1 MMFQIDYKDIF
12 HPHTP
17 CYKPKLSH
25 ENAYNLLGRDAQFK
39 YIKGPSL
46 RVFSYKYVFFS
57 GTEVLGA
64 LNFFANKMGKFK
76 DFWIFDYYSTF
87 KIIKLQDNAA
97 YIANSHDIS
106 KALVAGHRYFIL
118 SSKKLADPKED
129 LAKTMLARQNSQ
141 NYYWQYFN
149 TITAFKLLSVKETE
163 LADILV
169 FDEHLKEYYNDEI
182 NSRFKSYQRY
192 HAQPKK
198 LNYLCELV
206 PVRFDSD
213 SLTFTQKSPVRYELS
228 LNFKEIIKE

>member
-1 MMFQIDYKDIF
+1 MFQIDYKDIF

-46 RVFSYKYVFFS
+46 RSFSYKYVFFS
-57 GTEVLGA
+57 GAETLQT

-106 KALVAGHRYFIL
+106 KGLFAGHRYFIL
-118 SSKKLADPKED
+118 SSKKLPDIKED
-129 LAKTMLARQNSQ
+129 LAKTILTSGH
-141 NYYWQYFN
+141 YSPPVYFN
-149 TITAFKLLSVKETE
+149 TITAFKLLSVKRTE
-163 LADILV
+163 LAEILV
-169 FDEHLKEYYNDEI
+169 FDKDLKEYYSDDI
-182 NSRFKSYQRY
+182 NSRLKSYQRY
-192 HAQPKK
+192 HAEPKE

-228 LNFKEIIKE
+228 LNFKEVIKE

>member
-1 MMFQIDYKDIF
+1 MFQIDYKDIF

-39 YIKGPSL
+39 YIKGHSL
-46 RVFSYKYVFFS
+46 RRFSYKYVFFS
-57 GTEVLGA
+57 SKEALGA
-64 LNFFANKMGKFK
+64 LNFFANKMGKLK
-76 DFWIFDYYSTF
+76 DFWIFDYHSSF
-87 KIIKLQDNAA
+87 KLIKVQDSNA
-97 YIANSHDIS
+97 YVANSHDIS
-106 KALVAGHRYFIL
+106 KALFTGDKYFVL
-118 SSKKLADPKED
+118 SSKTQPDPKEHLSKSIFAYKYD
-129 LAKTMLARQNSQ
+129 KQYKRE
-141 NYYWQYFN
+141 YFN
-149 TITAFKLLSVKETE
+149 AISVFKLLSVKRTE

-169 FDEHLKEYYNDEI
+169 FDKDLKEYYSDEI
-182 NSRFKSYQRY
+182 KWNMEYY
-192 HAQPKK
+192 DLEAQPKE

>member
-1 MMFQIDYKDIF
+1 MFQIDYKDIF

-46 RVFSYKYVFFS
+46 RTFSYKYVFFRQK
-57 GTEVLGA
+57 EVLQT
-64 LNFFANKMGKFK
+64 LNFFANKMGKLK

-106 KALVAGHRYFIL
+106 KGLFAGHRYFIL
-118 SSKKLADPKED
+118 SSKKLPDIKED
-129 LAKTMLARQNSQ
+129 LAKTMLARHNGK

-149 TITAFKLLSVKETE
+149 TISAFKLLSVKRTE
-163 LADILV
+163 LAEILV
-169 FDEHLKEYYNDEI
+169 FDEHLKEYYNNEI
-182 NSRFKSYQRY
+182 GQKIELYNYRP
-192 HAQPKK
+192 QPKE

>member
-1 MMFQIDYKDIF
+1 MFQIDYKDIF

-46 RVFSYKYVFFS
+46 RSFSYKYVFFRDK
-57 GTEVLGA
+57 EVLGA
-64 LNFFANKMGKFK
+64 LNFFANKMGKLK

-106 KALVAGHRYFIL
+106 KGLFAGHRYFIL
-118 SSKKLADPKED
+118 SSKKLPDIKED
-129 LAKTMLARQNSQ
+129 LAKTTLGYKTRAKYNRD
-141 NYYWQYFN
+141 YFN
-149 TITAFKLLSVKETE
+149 TISAFKLLSVKSAE
-163 LADILV
+163 LAEILV
-169 FDEHLKEYYNDEI
+169 FDKPLKEYYNDEI
-182 NSRFKSYQRY
+182 AYIIKTNNDSAY
-192 HAQPKK
+192 PKE

>member
-1 MMFQIDYKDIF
+1 MFQIDYKDIF

-39 YIKGPSL
+39 YIKARSL
-46 RVFSYKYVFFS
+46 RSFSYKYVFFS
-57 GTEVLGA
+57 GAEVLGA
-64 LNFFANKMGKFK
+64 LNFFANKMGKLK

-106 KALVAGHRYFIL
+106 KGLFAGHRYFIL
-118 SSKKLADPKED
+118 SSKKLPDIKED
-129 LAKTMLARQNSQ
+129 LSKTTLTSEHYRTLVH
-141 NYYWQYFN
+141 FN
-149 TITAFKLLSVKETE
+149 TITAFKLLSVKRTE
-163 LADILV
+163 LAEILV
-169 FDEHLKEYYNDEI
+169 FDEHLKEYYSDDI
-182 NSRFKSYQRY
+182 NYRLKNSYQ
-192 HAQPKK
+192 AQPKEQ
-198 LNYLCELV
+198 NYLCELV

>member
-1 MMFQIDYKDIF
+1 MFQIDYKDIF

-39 YIKGPSL
+39 YIKARSL
-46 RVFSYKYVFFS
+46 RSFSYKYVFFRDK
-57 GTEVLGA
+57 EVLGA
-64 LNFFANKMGKFK
+64 LNFFANKMGKLK

-97 YIANSHDIS
+97 YVINSHDIQ
-106 KALVAGHRYFIL
+106 KALLAGAKYFVL
-118 SSKKLADPKED
+118 SSKKQPDPKDD
-129 LAKTMLARQNSQ
+129 LAKTMLAYQNSQ
-141 NYYWQYFN
+141 NYYWEFN
-149 TITAFKLLSVKETE
+149 PISVFKLLSVKRTE
-163 LADILV
+163 LAEILV
-169 FDEHLKEYYNDEI
+169 FDKDLKEYYSDEI
-182 NSRFKSYQRY
+182 KWNMEYY
-192 HAQPKK
+192 DLEPEPKE

>member
-1 MMFQIDYKDIF
+1 MFQIHYKDIF
-12 HPHTP
+12 HPHSP
-17 CYKPKLSH
+17 CYKPKLSN

-46 RVFSYKYVFFS
+46 RVFSYKYVFFRDK
-57 GTEVLGA
+57 EVLGA
-64 LNFFANKMGKFK
+64 LNFFASKMGKLK

-87 KIIKLQDNAA
+87 KTIKLQDNAA
-97 YIANSHDIS
+97 YVINSHDIQ
-106 KALVAGHRYFIL
+106 KALLAGDKYFVL
-118 SSKKLADPKED
+118 SSKTQPDPKEHLSKSIFAYKYD
-129 LAKTMLARQNSQ
+129 KQYKRE
-141 NYYWQYFN
+141 YFN
-149 TITAFKLLSVKETE
+149 TISVFKLLSVKSAE

-169 FDEHLKEYYNDEI
+169 FDKDLKEYYSDDI

-192 HAQPKK
+192 HAEPKE

>member
-1 MMFQIDYKDIF
+1 MFQIDYKDIF

-39 YIKGPSL
+39 YVKARSL
-46 RVFSYKYVFFS
+46 RSFSYKYVFFS
-57 GTEVLGA
+57 SKEALGA
-64 LNFFANKMGKFK
+64 LNFFASKMGKLK

-118 SSKKLADPKED
+118 SSKKLPDIKED
-129 LAKTMLARQNSQ
+129 LSKTTLTSEHYSPRVH
-141 NYYWQYFN
+141 FN
-149 TITAFKLLSVKETE
+149 TITAFKLLSVKRTE
-163 LADILV
+163 LAEILV
-169 FDEHLKEYYNDEI
+169 FDKDLKEYYNDEI
-182 NSRFKSYQRY
+182 AYIIKTNKDSAY
-192 HAQPKK
+192 PKE

>member
-1 MMFQIDYKDIF
+1 MFQIDYKNIF

-39 YIKGPSL
+39 YVKARSL
-46 RVFSYKYVFFS
+46 RRFSYKYVFFS
-57 GTEVLGA
+57 GAEVLET

-76 DFWIFDYYSTF
+76 DFWIFDYHSSF
-87 KIIKLQDNAA
+87 KLIKLQDNRA
-97 YIANSHDIS
+97 YVANTHDIQ
-106 KALVAGHRYFIL
+106 KALFAGDKYFVL
-118 SSKKLADPKED
+118 SSKTQPDPKEH
-129 LAKTMLARQNSQ
+129 LAKSVFAYKYDKQYKRE
-141 NYYWQYFN
+141 YFN
-149 TITAFKLLSVKETE
+149 TISVFKLLSVKG
-163 LADILV
+163 ADTHEILV
-169 FDEHLKEYYNDEI
+169 FDKPLKEYYSDDIKYNM
-182 NSRFKSYQRY
+182 RY
-192 HAQPKK
+192 YSLEAQPKE

>member
-1 MMFQIDYKDIF
+1 MFQIDYKDIF
-12 HPHTP
+12 HPHSP
-17 CYKPKLSH
+17 CYKPKLSN

-39 YIKGPSL
+39 YVKARSL
-46 RVFSYKYVFFS
+46 RSFSYKYVFFS
-57 GTEVLGA
+57 GAEVLET

-118 SSKKLADPKED
+118 SSKKLPDIKED
-129 LAKTMLARQNSQ
+129 LSKTTLTSEHYSPRVH
-141 NYYWQYFN
+141 FN
-149 TITAFKLLSVKETE
+149 TITAFKLLSVKRTE
-163 LADILV
+163 LAEILV
-169 FDEHLKEYYNDEI
+169 FDKDLKEYYSDDI

-192 HAQPKK
+192 HAEPKE

>member
-1 MMFQIDYKDIF
+1 MFQIHYKDIF
-12 HPHTP
+12 HPHSP
-17 CYKPKLSH
+17 CYKPKLSN

-39 YIKGPSL
+39 YIKARSL
-46 RVFSYKYVFFS
+46 RSFSYKYVFFRDK
-57 GTEVLGA
+57 EALGA
-64 LNFFANKMGKFK
+64 LNFFANKMGKLK
-76 DFWIFDYYSTF
+76 DYWIFDYYSTF

-118 SSKKLADPKED
+118 SSKKLPDIKED
-129 LAKTMLARQNSQ
+129 LSKTILTSEHYSPRVH
-141 NYYWQYFN
+141 FN
-149 TITAFKLLSVKETE
+149 TISAFKLLSVKRTE
-163 LADILV
+163 LAEILV
-169 FDEHLKEYYNDEI
+169 FDKDLKEYYNDEI
-182 NSRFKSYQRY
+182 ANKIKVYKD
-192 HAQPKK
+192 HAQPKE

>member
-1 MMFQIDYKDIF
+1 MFQIDYKDIF
-12 HPHTP
+12 HPHSP

-39 YIKGPSL
+39 YIKARSL
-46 RVFSYKYVFFS
+46 RTFSYKYVFFRDKEALQ
-57 GTEVLGA
+57 T
-64 LNFFANKMGKFK
+64 LNFFASKMGKLK

-97 YIANSHDIS
+97 YVANSHDIS
-106 KALVAGHRYFIL
+106 KALLAGDKYFVL
-118 SSKKLADPKED
+118 SSKKQPDPKDD
-129 LAKTMLARQNSQ
+129 LAKTILAYQNSQ
-141 NYYWQYFN
+141 NYYLEFN
-149 TITAFKLLSVKETE
+149 PISVFKLLSAKRTE

-169 FDEHLKEYYNDEI
+169 FDEHLKEYYTDKINREI
-182 NSRFKSYQRY
+182 KNYNYQP
-192 HAQPKK
+192 QPKE

>member
-1 MMFQIDYKDIF
+1 MFQIDYKDIF
-12 HPHTP
+12 HPHSP
-17 CYKPKLSH
+17 CYKHKLSN
-25 ENAYNLLGRDAQFK
+25 ENPYNLLGRDAQFK

-46 RVFSYKYVFFS
+46 RVFSYKYVFFRQK
-57 GTEVLGA
+57 EVLGA

-87 KIIKLQDNAA
+87 KIIKLQDNGA

-129 LAKTMLARQNSQ
+129 LSKTTLGYKTRAKYNRD
-141 NYYWQYFN
+141 YFN
-149 TITAFKLLSVKETE
+149 TISVFKLLSVKQTE
-163 LADILV
+163 LAEILV
-169 FDEHLKEYYNDEI
+169 FDEPLKEYYNDEI
-182 NSRFKSYQRY
+182 AYTIKTNNDSAY
-192 HAQPKK
+192 PKE

>member
-1 MMFQIDYKDIF
+1 MFQIDYKDIF
-12 HPHTP
+12 HPHSP
-17 CYKPKLSH
+17 CYKPKISN

-46 RVFSYKYVFFS
+46 RVFSYKYVFFRQK
-57 GTEVLGA
+57 EVLGA
-64 LNFFANKMGKFK
+64 LNFFASKMGKLK

-118 SSKKLADPKED
+118 SSKKLPDIKED
-129 LAKTMLARQNSQ
+129 LSKTTLTSGHYSPRVH
-141 NYYWQYFN
+141 FN
-149 TITAFKLLSVKETE
+149 TITAFKLLSAKRTE

-169 FDEHLKEYYNDEI
+169 FDEHLKEYYTDKI
-182 NSRFKSYQRY
+182 NKQIKNFNHQP
-192 HAQPKK
+192 QPKE

>member
-1 MMFQIDYKDIF
+1 MFQIHYKDIF
-12 HPHTP
+12 HPHSP
-17 CYKPKLSH
+17 CYKPKLSN

-39 YIKGPSL
+39 YVKARSL
-46 RVFSYKYVFFS
+46 RSFSYKYVFFS
-57 GTEVLGA
+57 SKEALGA
-64 LNFFANKMGKFK
+64 LNFFASKMGKLK

-97 YIANSHDIS
+97 YVINSHDIQ
-106 KALVAGHRYFIL
+106 KALLAGDKYFVL
-118 SSKKLADPKED
+118 SSKKQPDPKDD
-129 LAKTMLARQNSQ
+129 LAKTMLAYQNSQ
-141 NYYWQYFN
+141 NYYWEFN
-149 TITAFKLLSVKETE
+149 PISVFKLLSVKRTE

-169 FDEHLKEYYNDEI
+169 FDEHLKEYYTDKI
-182 NSRFKSYQRY
+182 NKQKP
-192 HAQPKK
+192 QPKE

>member
-1 MMFQIDYKDIF
+1 MFQIDYKDIF

-46 RVFSYKYVFFS
+46 RAFSYKYVFFRER
-57 GTEVLGA
+57 EVLGA
-64 LNFFANKMGKFK
+64 LNFFANKMGKLK

-97 YIANSHDIS
+97 YIANSHDIQ

-129 LAKTMLARQNSQ
+129 LSKSTLIYKSNKE
-141 NYYWQYFN
+141 YFDTKFN
-149 TITAFKLLSVKETE
+149 TITAFKLLSVKRTE
-163 LADILV
+163 LAEILV
-169 FDEHLKEYYNDEI
+169 FDEHLKEYYSDDIKYNM
-182 NSRFKSYQRY
+182 RY
-192 HAQPKK
+192 YSLEAQPKE

>member
-1 MMFQIDYKDIF
+1 MFQIDYKDIF
-12 HPHTP
+12 HPHSP
-17 CYKPKLSH
+17 CYKPKLSN

-39 YIKGPSL
+39 YIKARSL
-46 RVFSYKYVFFS
+46 RSFSYKYVFFRDK
-57 GTEVLGA
+57 EA
-64 LNFFANKMGKFK
+64 LQTLSFFASKMGKLK

-87 KIIKLQDNAA
+87 KIIKLQDNGA

-118 SSKKLADPKED
+118 SSKKLPHLKDD
-129 LAKTMLARQNSQ
+129 LSKTTLTSGDYSPRV
-141 NYYWQYFN
+141 YFN
-149 TITAFKLLSVKETE
+149 TITAFKLLSVKG
-163 LADILV
+163 ADTHEILV
-169 FDEHLKEYYNDEI
+169 FDKDLKEYYSDDI
-182 NSRFKSYQRY
+182 NSRLKSYQRY
-192 HAQPKK
+192 HAQPKE

>member
-1 MMFQIDYKDIF
+1 MFQIDYKDIF

-25 ENAYNLLGRDAQFK
+25 ENTYNLLGRDAQFK
-39 YIKGPSL
+39 YIKQPSL
-46 RVFSYKYVFFS
+46 RVFSYKYVFFRDKEALQ
-57 GTEVLGA
+57 T

-97 YIANSHDIS
+97 YIANSHDIQ
-106 KALVAGHRYFIL
+106 KGLFTGHRYFIL

-129 LAKTMLARQNSQ
+129 LSSTTLTNT
-141 NYYWQYFN
+141 YYRRVYFN
-149 TITAFKLLSVKETE
+149 TISVFKLLSVKSAE
-163 LADILV
+163 LAEILV
-169 FDEHLKEYYNDEI
+169 FDKDLKEYYNDEI
-182 NSRFKSYQRY
+182 ANNIKVHKDQ
-192 HAQPKK
+192 AQPKE

>member
-1 MMFQIDYKDIF
+1 MFQIDYKDIF

-17 CYKPKLSH
+17 CYKPKLSN

-39 YIKGPSL
+39 YIKARSL
-46 RVFSYKYVFFS
+46 RSFSYKYVFFRDK
-57 GTEVLGA
+57 EVLGA

-87 KIIKLQDNAA
+87 KIIKLQDNHA
-97 YIANSHDIS
+97 YVANSHDIQ
-106 KALVAGHRYFIL
+106 KALLAGHRYFIL

-129 LAKTMLARQNSQ
+129 LAKTMLE
-141 NYYWQYFN
+141 NYYWEFN
-149 TITAFKLLSVKETE
+149 TISVFKLLSAKRTE

-169 FDEHLKEYYNDEI
+169 FDEHLKEYYTDKIKQQIKNFNHI
-182 NSRFKSYQRY
+182 P
-192 HAQPKK
+192 QPKE